1 MYYIVYVIELAGFGE
16 NVGQTQPQR
25 NRIPNAMVTLRR
37 AYQLKHVFS
46 VTDVRAN
53 RDMRKGN
60 WSNDQV
66 IPTAMAAI

>member
-1 MYYIVYVIELAGFGE
+1 MYYIVYVTGLAGFGK

-37 AYQLKHVFS
+37 AYQLKHVIS

-53 RDMRKGN
+53 RDMQKGD
-60 WSNDQV
+60 WSNDQAS
-66 IPTAMAAI
+66 PTTMAAI